1 MVRALIAI
9 NLIMYVLQGTSPAYW
24 VSHFALWPVGAGPID
39 TQSGW
44 AMVPPFRPWQLVSYG
59 FLHGNLS
66 HLLLNLFAL
75 WMFGSTVERFW
86 GTARFTV
93 YYFVCLIGAA
103 VIQMVAMAY
112 HLQGG
117 GQPFPTLG
125 ASGAVFGLLLAFG
138 MMFPNQQILL
148 LFPPMPIKAKWL
160 VMGYGGL
167 ELFFGLAGIATNVAH
182 FAHLGGMLFGYLLI
196 RFWRHRS
203 AYRP

>member
-1 MVRALIAI
+1 MVRTLIAI
-9 NLIMYVLQGTSPAYW
+9 NLIVYVLQGMAPAYW
-24 VSHFALWPVGAGPID
+24 VTHFALWPLGSGPIETGAGWVLAP
-39 TQSGW
+39 
-44 AMVPPFRPWQLVSYG
+44 AFRPWQLVSYG

-66 HLLLNLFAL
+66 HLALNLFAL

-182 FAHLGGMLFGYLLI
+182 FAHLGGMLFGDLLI